1 MKRIF
6 VFVVASLSVIHLFAQ
21 EKPVF
26 GIKGG
31 LNIATFNPEGNEN
44 YDSKFG
50 VHLGALAHIH
60 LAKQWALQPELVFSQ
75 QGAEFSAVIGSGE
88 RVETEFKAN
97 YINLPVMIQYM
108 FDNGFRLETGPQLGV
123 LVSDEE
129 LLKKTDISWGF
140 GLSYLTYSGLGVGAR
155 YNLGLSNI
163 NDFIPENKLKNSVFQ
178 LGVFY
183 MLDKQHKRKSK

>member
-6 VFVVASLSVIHLFAQ
+6 FFLFLSSVCFQLAAQ
-21 EKPVF
+21 DKPVF

-50 VHLGALAHIH
+50 GYIGALAHIH
-60 LAKQWALQPELVFSQ
+60 LAPQWALQPELVFSQ
-75 QGAEFSAVIGSGE
+75 QGAEFSAIIGSGE
-88 RVETEFKAN
+88 RIETEFKAN
-97 YINLPVMIQYM
+97 YINLPIMIQYM

-123 LVSDEE
+123 LVSDEK

-140 GLSYLTYSGLGVGAR
+140 GLNYLTYSGFGVGAR

-163 NDFIPENKLKNSVFQ
+163 NDFIPENKLKNSVIQ
-178 LGVFY
+178 IGVFY
-183 MLDKQHKRKSK
+183 MFDKHHKRKSR

>member
-6 VFVVASLSVIHLFAQ
+6 VFVIASFSAIALCAQ

-31 LNIATFNPEGNEN
+31 LNIATLNPEGNED
-44 YDSKFG
+44 YDPKFG
-50 VHLGALAHIH
+50 VHIGALAHIH
-60 LAKQWALQPELVFSQ
+60 LAPQWALQPELVFSQ
-75 QGAEFSAVIGSGE
+75 QGAKFSAPIFGGE
-88 RVETEFKAN
+88 MVESEFKAN

-129 LLKKTDISWGF
+129 LLEKTDISWGF

-155 YNLGLSNI
+155 YNLGLNNI
-163 NDFIPENKLKNSVFQ
+163 NDFIPQNKLKNSVIQ
-178 LGVFY
+178 LGLFY